1 MGSTAREE
9 SVLKLVRPGRRLE
22 VHKKPVTAEEVMRR
36 YPRHSITRPDI
47 FEFPWIVVKPDA
59 VLVPGKVFFIVPN
72 RTIYQLLKARAHG
85 DHLPS
90 SSLLEQKQSAE
101 DRGHH
106 HVSEHSSPP
115 KDCAGMTRKHNEQRR
130 RLKLQFFACASAIV
144 SPSPSDE
151 DADSDRR
158 LQKDNQVE
166 LSSRNKKTRGESKQ
180 KPPIHPKNETR
191 RRRKYDDGNKDIA
204 AKFADL
210 NIRESKQVPLL
221 KSCMRKPE
229 SARKLLRLKVTL
241 NLPNKEEEQQ
251 SEATDSGVQFQGLQS
266 RLALQGIF

>member
-1 MGSTAREE
+1 MAMGSIVREE
-9 SVLKLVRPGRRLE
+9 GVLKLVRPGRRLE

-47 FEFPWIVVKPDA
+47 FEFPWIVVKPEA

-72 RTIYQLLKARAHG
+72 RTIYQLLKARAHS

-101 DRGHH
+101 DRSHH

-115 KDCAGMTRKHNEQRR
+115 KDSAGMTRKHNEQRR
-130 RLKLQFFACASAIV
+130 RLKLQFFACVTASV
-144 SPSPSDE
+144 SPSPS

-158 LQKDNQVE
+158 LQKDIQVE

-191 RRRKYDDGNKDIA
+191 HRRKYDDGNKDIA
-204 AKFADL
+204 ANFADL

-241 NLPNKEEEQQ
+241 NLPNKEEERQ
-251 SEATDSGVQFQGLQS
+251 SEATDSGVQFRGD
-266 RLALQGIF
+266 